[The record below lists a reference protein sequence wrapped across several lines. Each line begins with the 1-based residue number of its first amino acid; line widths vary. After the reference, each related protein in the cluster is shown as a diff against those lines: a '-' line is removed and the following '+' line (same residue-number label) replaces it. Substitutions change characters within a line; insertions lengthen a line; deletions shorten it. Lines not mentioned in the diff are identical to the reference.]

1 MTAKPNVKSVFQ
13 YALNNID
20 FYKSDSYKPLKNL
33 TSKNLEGVI
42 RDIPVIS
49 GDLFIDNFYKF
60 IPDIRTNASLLQ
72 TSGSTGKPK
81 VIPVTYGDMEI
92 FGRTFVN
99 VYKELLGEIPYITI
113 NIAPPRPAISGI
125 TMSYIS
131 EIGKSIEL
139 NPGPGQTLLDLLKKS
154 NYIIDSHPNINKKI
168 LISGLLSILFRE
180 IYNLDEKSREE
191 LNHTARKTEIYLSVG
206 GEPLTLERCKLLYS
220 LIPVRGVIDVL
231 ASTERV
237 CGGKFYSEE
246 LLKSEGIPDISVFKL
261 SRYNNEFGIYSD
273 GKVYYPSGNKL
284 KGLEGELLLTSKGLK
299 GQDHVP
305 LINYDTKEKVRFID
319 IDKDYMYLEFLG
331 RTNKLVNFSVSKL
344 DDIIIDDVLAFTSR
358 KLNLG
363 EGYAEIT
370 GENGLDKMTFYFY
383 KNQFKGSKE
392 EVINLILDKL
402 SKEEMELKYV
412 IDQKL
417 ALLDAELVAKD
428 RIPFYDPT
436 KIKSPKIIDRRGIE
450 HY

>member
-1 MTAKPNVKSVFQ
+1 MTAKPNVKSVFK
-13 YALNNID
+13 YALNNIE
-20 FYKSDSYKPLKNL
+20 FYKSGSYEHLRNL
-33 TSKNLEGVI
+33 NSKNLEDVI
-42 RDIPVIS
+42 KDIPIIS
-49 GDLFIDNFYKF
+49 GEVFMNNFYKF
-60 IPDIRTNASLLQ
+60 IPDIRTRVSLFQ

-81 VIPVTYGDMEI
+81 VIPVTYDDMEI
-92 FGRTFVN
+92 FGHTFVN

-125 TMSYIS
+125 TMSSIS
-131 EIGKSIEL
+131 EAGKSIEL
-139 NPGPGQTLLDLLKKS
+139 NPGPGQTLLDILKKG
-154 NYIIDSHPNINKKI
+154 NDIIDSHPNMNKKI
-168 LISGLLSILFRE
+168 FISGLPSILFRE

-191 LNHTARKTEIYLSVG
+191 LNYLVRKNEIYIAVG
-206 GEPLTLERCKLLYS
+206 GEPLNLERSKLLYS
-220 LIPVRGVIDVL
+220 LMPVRGILNFL
-231 ASTERV
+231 ASTERI
-237 CGGKFYSEE
+237 CGSKFYSEE
-246 LLKSEGIPDISVFKL
+246 MLNSEDAPDTSVFKL

-273 GKVYYPSGNKL
+273 SKVYYPSDNKL